1 MIGSGHDM
9 LHARCDKVFPRNP
22 IAPTIPLLKH
32 LLSGIFAV
40 LIFSAFSFLTS
51 PASADDH
58 LGSLEDLLP
67 PSSSKS
73 KARSF
78 TGRIRI
84 FNSVLLH
91 PLPVWSRV
99 ANGPA
104 PAEKTKL
111 TTANRKGVYYL
122 DMVPKDESFKQWTNR
137 FGVVGFNQPNASLQR
152 QSNLVVQHFRSI
164 CSPSNLQVFRG
175 RQAADRTVIVV
186 ACGSYSRQP
195 GTGQMAAVMFLK
207 NKTQSVTMRREWRG
221 PAFQSKVASTWPVP
235 KRELDGVLSELYRS
249 RLLALKKH

>member
-1 MIGSGHDM
+1 MIIWEASKT
-9 LHARCDKVFPRNP
+9 CFPRQAANQRPGPSPVASGFSTACCCTLCQFGPAWQTDRRPQKRPNLKHP
-22 IAPTIPLLKH
+22 IARAFI
-32 LLSGIFAV
+32 I
-40 LIFSAFSFLTS
+40 LIWF
-51 PASADDH
+51 
-58 LGSLEDLLP
+58 
-67 PSSSKS
+67 
-73 KARSF
+73 R
-78 TGRIRI
+78 RM
-84 FNSVLLH
+84 
-91 PLPVWSRV
+91 RV
-99 ANGPA
+99 SNNGP
-104 PAEKTKL
+104 
-111 TTANRKGVYYL
+111 
-122 DMVPKDESFKQWTNR
+122 NR